1 MRLPLG
7 LPLPPLPS
15 ASHSLPHS
23 AIGFP
28 VAQEDRQAVEADED
42 ASENQHCSSH
52 RYEWRFCG
60 LCLNGNFEV
69 LEVGNYASQE
79 VVFGLHQL
87 VLGHVV
93 DVGAAAAASQH
104 NGCSSWF

>member
-52 RYEWRFCG
+52 RYEWRFY
-60 LCLNGNFEV
+60 CLRLGAMNGVFV
-69 LEVGNYASQE
+69 VYA
-79 VVFGLHQL
+79 
-87 VLGHVV
+87 
-93 DVGAAAAASQH
+93 
-104 NGCSSWF
+104 